1 MKLVELNIKEYSHL
15 LSSDAPAPGGGAA
28 SALAGVQG
36 IALTLMVINLTLGKD
51 KYAEY
56 QSLCMETKGKAEV
69 LMKALLEGVDKDKEV
84 FTTLSSAYKL
94 PKETE
99 EEKLSRSNAIAEATI
114 GATEVPIAAMEQSL
128 EALRL
133 TLPLV
138 GKSNQ
143 GAVSDLGAAAINLL
157 SCIKGSWL
165 NVIINLPGIKDKKL
179 AGHFEAQGKNI
190 FSEAE
195 QLSDAIYK
203 SVEKAIRG

>member
-51 KYAEY
+51 KYAEH
-56 QSLCMETKGKAEV
+56 QSLCLETKGKAEF
-69 LMKALLEGVDKDKEV
+69 LMEALLEGVDKDKEV
-84 FTTLSSAYKL
+84 FTTLSSTYKL

-114 GATEVPIAAMEQSL
+114 GATEVPMAAMEQSL

-179 AGHFEAQGKNI
+179 AEHFEVQGKNI
-190 FSEAE
+190 FLEAE
-195 QLSDAIYK
+195 QLSAEIYK